1 MDAAEATIEEGWA
14 ERHSLL
20 VFQLVIWALM
30 VVIGVVPAITASTP
44 LLPGARWIAFWSVNG
59 ALWSCATAFILV
71 RVPPP
76 MVRGLRGVGTLLA
89 TAAIAS
95 ALWTVT
101 VWASMPLIGREPWR
115 AASCTILRENA
126 CALLRNFTLLSTS
139 NGLFMVTLLAA
150 RVQREREHRVKA
162 LASAGEAQL
171 ALLRSQLNPHF
182 LFNSLNSVVAL
193 VSENPRRAQ
202 DMVRDLSALLRRSI
216 VMDAHADGTVDQEL
230 EFIRL
235 YVKCERVRFEERLQ
249 ARFDVDESLLALKVP
264 PMLLHPLVENAVKY
278 GMLGAADQT
287 LQVRISVQRVEDRVE
302 FEVANTGT
310 LTPPLGAVL
319 AGRAGVGVRNLRER
333 LAQLFPDR
341 HSFGL
346 EERDG
351 WVVARIAIEATA

>member
-1 MDAAEATIEEGWA
+1 MDRSTVVDEGWTQ
-14 ERHSLL
+14 RHSLA
-20 VFQLVIWALM
+20 VFQLVMWALM
-30 VVIGVVPAITASTP
+30 VVIGLVPAITSSTP
-44 LLPGARWIAFWSVNG
+44 LLPGARWIAFWSLNG
-59 ALWSCATAFILV
+59 ALWSSATALILL

-89 TAAIAS
+89 TAVVAS
-95 ALWTVT
+95 ALWTLT
-101 VWASMPLIGREPWR
+101 VWVSVPLIGREPWR
-115 AASCTILRENA
+115 PTSCSFLRESM

-150 RVQREREHRVKA
+150 RVQREREHRVQA
-162 LASAGEAQL
+162 MASAGEAQL

-216 VMDAHADGTVDQEL
+216 DMDSHADATVDQEL

-249 ARFDVDESLLALKVP
+249 AHFDVDESLLPLKVP

-278 GMLGAADQT
+278 GMLGAAQGP
-287 LQVRISVQRVEDRVE
+287 LHVRISVQRVEHRLE
-302 FEVANTGT
+302 FEVANTGS
-310 LTPPLGAVL
+310 LAPPPGAVV
-319 AGRAGVGVRNLRER
+319 AARAGVGVRNLRER

-346 EERDG
+346 EEREG
-351 WVVARIAIEATA
+351 WVVARIAIEGTA